1 MITAFII
8 CILIGV
14 LCIVLKNGKQKIVD
28 IVQETPKKDSEEQN
42 KMSISAK
49 IDYLMVLFFTQITV
63 TAAKAPLKTLVGMV
77 SLAVILCCGMTQL
90 R

>member
-14 LCIVLKNGKQKIVD
+14 LCIVLKNGKQKSVD
-28 IVQETPKKDSEEQN
+28 IVQEIPKKESEEQN

-49 IDYLMVLFFTQITV
+49 IDSFMVLFFTQITV
-63 TAAKAPLKTLVGMV
+63 TAAKA
-77 SLAVILCCGMTQL
+77 SI